1 MNTNINKIHARYVL
15 DSRANPTVE
24 AEVTLEDGSWGRASV
39 PSGASTGKLEAHELR
54 DADTHFFGKGVSKAV
69 EKVNTEIFELLKGQD
84 AGDQSNVD
92 KLMIEHDGTANK
104 SNLGANS
111 ILAVSMASMN
121 AYSNATKKHMYELV
135 PNIYG
140 APSLPVPFMNILNGG
155 AHADNKVDIQEF
167 MIVPHGFTQFDSAL
181 RAGVEIYHTLKQLLK
196 DRGLATNVG
205 DEGGFAP
212 NLESNKAAGDLLMQA
227 IEQAGFKPGEQ
238 VSLALD
244 VASTEFYEEGQY
256 CYGGN
261 SYSSEQMVEEL
272 AGLVNS
278 FPIVSIEDGLAED
291 DWDGWSL
298 LTKKLG
304 KSVQLV
310 GDDLFVTNT
319 LRLQRGIDEN
329 IANSILVKV
338 NQIGTLSET
347 INAVNLA
354 KKVNGEI
361 INADSMQIYKQLKI
375 LSNRPNEKE
384 LKIVPHHLYGHINN
398 KEYSV
403 NHWIED
409 VQQTLLNI
417 QKRNKIPVFVGGTG
431 FYIQALIEG
440 LSQMPSISK
449 KFKQKV

>member
-24 AEVTLEDGSWGRASV
+24 AEVTLEDGSWGRASI

-54 DADTHFFGKGVSKAV
+54 DADTHFLGKGVSKAV

-84 AGDQSNVD
+84 AGNQSNVD

-212 NLESNKAAGDLLMQA
+212 NLNSSEEVLRIIIEAVEKADYKM
-227 IEQAGFKPGEQ
+227 EEQ
-238 VSLALD
+238 VSIALD
-244 VASTEFYEEGQY
+244 AASSEFYKEGEYQIE
-256 CYGGN
+256 N
-261 SYSSEQMVEEL
+261 QKLSSIEMVDY
-272 AGLVNS
+272 LVDLTKK
-278 FPIVSIEDGLAED
+278 FPIISIEDGLAED
-291 DWDGWSL
+291 DWNGWNE
-298 LTKKLG
+298 LTEKIG
-304 KSVQLV
+304 DMTQLV
-310 GDDLFVTNT
+310 GDDLFVTQSQM
-319 LRLQRGIDEN
+319 LEKGIEQKS
-329 IANSILVKV
+329 ANSILIKV
-338 NQIGTLSET
+338 NQVGSLSET
-347 INAVNLA
+347 YETMELA
-354 KKVNGEI
+354 NTNDFTSMVSHRSGETENVFI
-361 INADSMQIYKQLKI
+361 SHLVTGTSSGQIKTGAPARSERTAKY
-375 LSNRPNEKE
+375 NELLRIGE
-384 LKIVPHHLYGHINN
+384 VIGLDNFNN
-398 KEYSV
+398 KK
-403 NHWIED
+403 WI
-409 VQQTLLNI
+409 N
-417 QKRNKIPVFVGGTG
+417 
-431 FYIQALIEG
+431 
-440 LSQMPSISK
+440 
-449 KFKQKV
+449 

>member
-1 MNTNINKIHARYVL
+1 MNKNINKIHARYVL

-54 DADTHFFGKGVSKAV
+54 DADTHFLGKGVSIAV

-84 AGDQSNVD
+84 AGDQSNID

-212 NLESNKAAGDLLMQA
+212 NLNSSEEVLKIIIEAVEKADYKM
-227 IEQAGFKPGEQ
+227 EEQ
-238 VSLALD
+238 VSIALD
-244 VASTEFYEEGQY
+244 AASSEFYNEGEYQIE
-256 CYGGN
+256 N
-261 SYSSEQMVEEL
+261 QNLSSSEMVDY
-272 AGLVNS
+272 LVDLTKK
-278 FPIVSIEDGLAED
+278 FPIISIEDGLAED
-291 DWDGWSL
+291 DWNGWNE
-298 LTKKLG
+298 LTEKIG
-304 KSVQLV
+304 DTTQLV
-310 GDDLFVTNT
+310 GDDLFVTQSQM
-319 LRLQRGIDEN
+319 LEKGIEQKS
-329 IANSILVKV
+329 ANSILIKV
-338 NQIGTLSET
+338 NQVGSLSET
-347 INAVNLA
+347 YETMELA
-354 KKVNGEI
+354 NTNDFTSMVSHRSGETENI
-361 INADSMQIYKQLKI
+361 FISHLVTGTSSGQIKTGAPARSERTAKY
-375 LSNRPNEKE
+375 NELLRIGE
-384 LKIVPHHLYGHINN
+384 VIGLDNFNN
-398 KEYSV
+398 KK
-403 NHWIED
+403 WI
-409 VQQTLLNI
+409 
-417 QKRNKIPVFVGGTG
+417 K
-431 FYIQALIEG
+431 
-440 LSQMPSISK
+440 
-449 KFKQKV
+449 

>member
-54 DADTHFFGKGVSKAV
+54 DADTHFLGKGVSKAV

-92 KLMIEHDGTANK
+92 KLMIEQDGTANK

-212 NLESNKAAGDLLMQA
+212 NLNSSEEVLKIIIEAVEKADYKM
-227 IEQAGFKPGEQ
+227 EEQ
-238 VSLALD
+238 VSIALD
-244 VASTEFYEEGQY
+244 AASSEFYNEGEYQIE
-256 CYGGN
+256 N
-261 SYSSEQMVEEL
+261 QNLSSSEMVDY
-272 AGLVNS
+272 LVDLTKK
-278 FPIVSIEDGLAED
+278 FPIISIEDGLAED
-291 DWDGWSL
+291 DWNGWNE
-298 LTKKLG
+298 LTEKIG
-304 KSVQLV
+304 DTTQLV
-310 GDDLFVTNT
+310 GDDLFVTQSQM
-319 LRLQRGIDEN
+319 LEKGIEQKS
-329 IANSILVKV
+329 ANSILIKV
-338 NQIGTLSET
+338 NQVGSLSET
-347 INAVNLA
+347 YETMELA
-354 KKVNGEI
+354 NTNDFTSMVSHRSGETENI
-361 INADSMQIYKQLKI
+361 FISHLVTGTSSGQIKTGAPARSERTAKY
-375 LSNRPNEKE
+375 NELLRIGE
-384 LKIVPHHLYGHINN
+384 VIGLDNFNN
-398 KEYSV
+398 KK
-403 NHWIED
+403 WI
-409 VQQTLLNI
+409 
-417 QKRNKIPVFVGGTG
+417 K
-431 FYIQALIEG
+431 
-440 LSQMPSISK
+440 
-449 KFKQKV
+449 

>member
-54 DADTHFFGKGVSKAV
+54 DADTHFLGKGVSKAV

-92 KLMIEHDGTANK
+92 TLMIEHDGTANK

-212 NLESNKAAGDLLMQA
+212 NLNSSEEVLKIIIEAVEKADYKM
-227 IEQAGFKPGEQ
+227 EEQ
-238 VSLALD
+238 VSIALD
-244 VASTEFYEEGQY
+244 AASSEFYNEGEYQIE
-256 CYGGN
+256 N
-261 SYSSEQMVEEL
+261 QNLSSSEMVDY
-272 AGLVNS
+272 LVDLTKK
-278 FPIVSIEDGLAED
+278 FPIISIEDGLAED
-291 DWDGWSL
+291 DWNGWNE
-298 LTKKLG
+298 LTEKIG
-304 KSVQLV
+304 NTTQLV
-310 GDDLFVTNT
+310 GDDLFVTQSQM
-319 LRLQRGIDEN
+319 LEKGIEQKS
-329 IANSILVKV
+329 ANSILIKV
-338 NQIGTLSET
+338 NQVGSLSET
-347 INAVNLA
+347 YETMELA
-354 KKVNGEI
+354 NTNDFTSMVSHRSGETENI
-361 INADSMQIYKQLKI
+361 FISHLVTGTSSGQIKTGAPARSERTAKY
-375 LSNRPNEKE
+375 NELLRIGE
-384 LKIVPHHLYGHINN
+384 VIGLDNFNN
-398 KEYSV
+398 KK
-403 NHWIED
+403 W
-409 VQQTLLNI
+409 
-417 QKRNKIPVFVGGTG
+417 NK
-431 FYIQALIEG
+431 
-440 LSQMPSISK
+440 
-449 KFKQKV
+449 

>member
-54 DADTHFFGKGVSKAV
+54 DADTHFLGKGVSKAV

-92 KLMIEHDGTANK
+92 KLMIEHDGTPNK

-212 NLESNKAAGDLLMQA
+212 NLNSSEEVLKIIIEAVEKADYKM
-227 IEQAGFKPGEQ
+227 EEQ
-238 VSLALD
+238 VSIALD
-244 VASTEFYEEGQY
+244 AASSEFYNEGEYQIE
-256 CYGGN
+256 N
-261 SYSSEQMVEEL
+261 QNLSSSEMVDY
-272 AGLVNS
+272 LVDLTKK
-278 FPIVSIEDGLAED
+278 FPIISIEDGLAED
-291 DWDGWSL
+291 DWNGWNK
-298 LTKKLG
+298 LTEKIG
-304 KSVQLV
+304 DTTQLV
-310 GDDLFVTNT
+310 GDDLFVTQSQM
-319 LRLQRGIDEN
+319 LEKGIEQKS
-329 IANSILVKV
+329 ANSILIKV
-338 NQIGTLSET
+338 NQVGSLSET
-347 INAVNLA
+347 YETMELA
-354 KKVNGEI
+354 NTNDFTSMVSHRSGETENI
-361 INADSMQIYKQLKI
+361 FISHLVTGTSSGQIKTGAPARSERTAKY
-375 LSNRPNEKE
+375 NELLRIGE
-384 LKIVPHHLYGHINN
+384 VIGLDNFNN
-398 KEYSV
+398 KK
-403 NHWIED
+403 WI
-409 VQQTLLNI
+409 
-417 QKRNKIPVFVGGTG
+417 K
-431 FYIQALIEG
+431 
-440 LSQMPSISK
+440 
-449 KFKQKV
+449 

>member
-54 DADTHFFGKGVSKAV
+54 DADTHFLGKGVSKAV

-167 MIVPHGFTQFDSAL
+167 MIVPHGFTQFDSSL

-212 NLESNKAAGDLLMQA
+212 NLNSSEEVLKIIIEAVEKADYKM
-227 IEQAGFKPGEQ
+227 EEQ
-238 VSLALD
+238 VSIALD
-244 VASTEFYEEGQY
+244 AASSEFYNEGEYQIE
-256 CYGGN
+256 N
-261 SYSSEQMVEEL
+261 QNLSSSEMVDY
-272 AGLVNS
+272 LVDLTKK
-278 FPIVSIEDGLAED
+278 FPIISIEDGLAED
-291 DWDGWSL
+291 DWNGWNE
-298 LTKKLG
+298 LTEKIG
-304 KSVQLV
+304 DTTQLV
-310 GDDLFVTNT
+310 GDDLFVTQSQM
-319 LRLQRGIDEN
+319 LEKGIEQKS
-329 IANSILVKV
+329 ANSILIKV
-338 NQIGTLSET
+338 NQVGSLSET
-347 INAVNLA
+347 YETMELA
-354 KKVNGEI
+354 NTNDFTSMVSHRSGETENI
-361 INADSMQIYKQLKI
+361 FISHLVTGTSSGQIKTGAPARSERTAKY
-375 LSNRPNEKE
+375 NELLRIGE
-384 LKIVPHHLYGHINN
+384 VIGLDNFNN
-398 KEYSV
+398 KK
-403 NHWIED
+403 WI
-409 VQQTLLNI
+409 
-417 QKRNKIPVFVGGTG
+417 K
-431 FYIQALIEG
+431 
-440 LSQMPSISK
+440 
-449 KFKQKV
+449 